1 MADIAHIDTSRLK
14 PHERVSISRAIAL
27 LLHMYFFRV
36 FPAPILIDR
45 ESHTI
50 LDGHHRHW
58 AARMLGVKKIPCV
71 VIEYL
76 SDSTVQVETRRPTIT
91 VDKSEVLIRS
101 RSGNLF
107 PHKTTRHIYTLPEV
121 QQNELG
127 FIYG

>member
-71 VIEYL
+71 VVEYL

-91 VDKSEVLIRS
+91 VDKALILNRS
-101 RSGNLF
+101 RSGELF
-107 PHKTTRHIYTLPEV
+107 PQKTTRHIYILPEV
-121 QQNELG
+121 SRSDLV
-127 FIYG
+127 FIYD